1 MGSNSKSTD
10 KKDYFL
16 EIKISK
22 EMREGL
28 PDSYEYVAASHQ
40 ELGKQK
46 SPCIKVEVTKEVYQA
61 FLRPLWRDNKRVQRL
76 VEKRKKR
83 ELAQAEC
90 RKDKSIKGV
99 DTAVS
104 FEGLEEVDYGFL
116 KEQSTPTLETIAEKE
131 ELLQVLRQELAQL
144 KDIDRTIVDMFSQGY
159 SESKIASAVGLS
171 QKGVN
176 KRKHRVL
183 AYLYERMKNYR

>member
-1 MGSNSKSTD
+1 MGSNSTSTD

-28 PDSYEYVAASHQ
+28 PDSYEYVEATDQ
-40 ELGKQK
+40 EPDRQK
-46 SPCIKVEVTKEVYQA
+46 PLCIRVEVTKEVYQA
-61 FLRPLWRDNKRVQRL
+61 FLRPLWRDNKRAQRL

-83 ELAQAEC
+83 ELAKAEC

-116 KEQSTPTLETIAEKE
+116 DEHSTPSLETIAEKE
-131 ELLQVLRQELAQL
+131 ELLQALRKELAQL

-183 AYLYERMKNYR
+183 DYLYERMKGYR

>member
-28 PDSYEYVAASHQ
+28 PDSYEYVAASDQ

-61 FLRPLWRDNKRVQRL
+61 FLRPLWRDNKRAQRL
-76 VEKRKKR
+76 VEKRRKR

-116 KEQSTPTLETIAEKE
+116 KEQSTPSLETIAEKE
-131 ELLQVLRQELAQL
+131 ELLRALRQELAQL
-144 KDIDRTIVDMFSQGY
+144 KDIDRTILDMFSQGY

-183 AYLYERMKNYR
+183 DYLYERMKGYR